1 MLIIILE
8 RKQQKVAAKLHTKG
22 QLARFA
28 RFCKAARF
36 NYFFKRMMLK
46 WRNKALIP
54 RPLSSLCVYL
64 TEWLE
69 KRASHTCDGS
79 MAHQEIQDDEDNK
92 DA

>member
-1 MLIIILE
+1 
-8 RKQQKVAAKLHTKG
+8 
-22 QLARFA
+22 
-28 RFCKAARF
+28 
-36 NYFFKRMMLK
+36 MMLK